1 MAEAEKLGI
10 VMDAKT
16 AAAAEALNDNL
27 TRLQASSRGMLMQ
40 GIAPLIPFLSSMSDE
55 FVKAK
60 KEGEGASRMSQ
71 ALTTGLRLIASAA
84 LTVKTLF
91 ENIGNSIGGIAAAAV
106 AFFGGEFAR
115 AGEIL
120 KQTRADNQA
129 NLEKLGQGLS
139 NVWDGVAVGAE
150 HAKTGIRGVGESTV
164 KASDDL
170 EKFRKVLEKVT
181 GKESGLDSSFFSDL
195 RVLFD
200 GFNKGFFGKGE
211 AGLEAYRKAV
221 EELIKQ
227 QPIYKKQLADT
238 LLQAKEMAK
247 AEEALANAYDAAKK
261 AADDNIGGILRGNQ
275 DLEFEIS
282 LIGKSTLERELAIA
296 SREKERAI
304 MKAVSPEQREQIE
317 LLYKTREAL
326 ILTRAATEGK
336 PTYFESLRDLL
347 GQVKDDAASISDIL
361 AGSFNGAGDAIGNMA
376 NQLARFAEIQERTAE
391 TFSTS
396 MKKALET
403 SDFDAMGKAMKDA
416 NDRSLK
422 SSVSLYAGMAGAA
435 KGFFKEHS
443 KGYKAMEAIE
453 RTFRAM
459 ELALALES
467 YMTKIGQLLGLTTVK
482 ATTTATN
489 MSLETTETSSSLA
502 NSGMRA
508 MGSTVAGVAKAFEQM
523 GVYGFIGAAAI
534 LAFMA
539 SMGVAGGGGGGSAPK
554 LSEERQREQGT
565 GTVLGDSTA
574 KSNSIA
580 NALEMLRAN
589 SDEDLSFSSAMLGS
603 LRLIESNT
611 KSLAA
616 FAARSGLTGQGA
628 NVPQGGDGN
637 SFSLS
642 DVGII
647 IGRYLGGSSEHAQFG
662 AQTLGSLINDPQGR
676 RYTDITRTH
685 TGSFG
690 RTYDATNSDYDAL
703 QAELTA
709 GIRRVAV
716 GLRDTL
722 AQAVNILT
730 GGRHSVE
737 EIQGLLDQV
746 NIDVHRISFADL
758 KGDDIQAAIQSVFS
772 AIGDDMATGCSRC
785 STTEAWI
792 RSRTF
797 QHVGEGAFETIV
809 RVANGVE
816 TRARVA
822 GALRHSNDRLARH
835 YRQARRRNDGNH
847 APEHREREGNSGVGD
862 IIREFDGSADDLVQ
876 VYQKLLDV
884 RVVMRAVGDD
894 AQNLS
899 RAMIQGAGGLT
910 ALQRGLEAYRDK
922 FFTDGERAD
931 AASRE
936 LATTFGQLGI
946 AMPTSNAG
954 FRALIDS
961 IDTSTTAG
969 QALYGQLIAL
979 APAFAD
985 VTDAAKDQLDQFD
998 SIMANMRGPG
1008 YTRGLQTMQRDDAL
1022 SRFMGAN
1029 SWTQGMTA
1037 DQVIAQ
1043 LRTISREDFSSYSAS
1058 NRELILSILGLTNS
1072 LDDNTDTQKQTAQRI
1087 PHTWAIRTRN
1097 RRGYSA
1103 ISTRNIAT

>member
-1 MAEAEKLGI
+1 
-10 VMDAKT
+10 
-16 AAAAEALNDNL
+16 
-27 TRLQASSRGMLMQ
+27 
-40 GIAPLIPFLSSMSDE
+40 
-55 FVKAK
+55 
-60 KEGEGASRMSQ
+60 
-71 ALTTGLRLIASAA
+71 
-84 LTVKTLF
+84 
-91 ENIGNSIGGIAAAAV
+91 
-106 AFFGGEFAR
+106 
-115 AGEIL
+115 
-120 KQTRADNQA
+120 
-129 NLEKLGQGLS
+129 
-139 NVWDGVAVGAE
+139 
-150 HAKTGIRGVGESTV
+150 
-164 KASDDL
+164 
-170 EKFRKVLEKVT
+170 
-181 GKESGLDSSFFSDL
+181 
-195 RVLFD
+195 
-200 GFNKGFFGKGE
+200 
-211 AGLEAYRKAV
+211 
-221 EELIKQ
+221 
-227 QPIYKKQLADT
+227 
-238 LLQAKEMAK
+238 
-247 AEEALANAYDAAKK
+247 
-261 AADDNIGGILRGNQ
+261 
-275 DLEFEIS
+275 
-282 LIGKSTLERELAIA
+282 
-296 SREKERAI
+296 
-304 MKAVSPEQREQIE
+304 
-317 LLYKTREAL
+317 
-326 ILTRAATEGK
+326 
-336 PTYFESLRDLL
+336 
-347 GQVKDDAASISDIL
+347 
-361 AGSFNGAGDAIGNMA
+361 
-376 NQLARFAEIQERTAE
+376 
-391 TFSTS
+391 

-403 SDFDAMGKAMKDA
+403 SDFDAMGKAIKDA

-443 KGYKAMEAIE
+443 AGYKAMEAIE
-453 RTFRAM
+453 RTFRAV
-459 ELALALES
+459 ELALAIQS
-467 YMTKIGQLLGLTTVK
+467 YVTKLGQMLGLTTVK
-482 ATTTATN
+482 ATTTAQTWR
-489 MSLETTETSSSLA
+489 SKTRRPLTSLA
-502 NSGMRA
+502 NSGMRERSA
-508 MGSTVAGVAKAFEQM
+508 RRSRASRRRSSSSASMASSARRRFSRSWRRWVS
-523 GVYGFIGAAAI
+523 AAA
-534 LAFMA
+534 AA
-539 SMGVAGGGGGGSAPK
+539 AEPRPK

-690 RTYDATNSDYDAL
+690 RTYDATNTDYDAL

-772 AIGDDMATGCSRC
+772 AIGDDMATGLLSLLDDG
-785 STTEAWI
+785 SLD
-792 RSRTF
+792 SLQDF

-816 TRARVA
+816 TARASLERFGIQMIDWRDIVDKQ
-822 GALRHSNDRLARH
+822 GDVTTEILRQSI
-835 YRQARRRNDGNH
+835 GN
-847 APEHREREGNSGVGD
+847 AEGNSGVGD

-876 VYQKLLDV
+876 VYQKLLDI

-936 LATTFGQLGI
+936 LSATFGQLGI
-946 AMPTSNAG
+946 TMPTSNAG

-1058 NRELILSILGLTNS
+1058 NRELILSVLGLTNS
-1072 LDDNTDTQKQTAQRI
+1072 LDDNTDAQKQSAQLNPAYLGDPHSQATELQRAFDSKYRDLISGQGSRADQYGMRASLLNSTANQYQSRMKELERQYQGYPAADRI
-1087 PHTWAIRTRN
+1087 LRASGGNEQNARRGEGPRRRYRLSHGPHGAIRRED
-1097 RRGYSA
+1097 RRAALRPSEVVRRAEDTLRGQ
-1103 ISTRNIAT
+1103 